1 MPVLTLRM
9 PPYTKLHNKAIVYMY
24 RWLVG
29 NLRLRSA
36 ISNVSSVSK
45 IHEDRHDETR
55 TFLTW
60 TFVYVLSSSN
70 LMMNLNTLLTE
81 ARNPNTVNI
90 DRQSSLG
97 IVTLINQED
106 LKVAAVIQDILPDIA
121 FAVDL
126 IVAALQSGGRLFYLG
141 AGTSGRLGILDASE
155 CPPTYGTDPSLVIG
169 LIAGGTPAILH
180 AIEGA
185 EDSPTLAMEDLQGKQ
200 LNSSDI
206 LVGIAASGRTPYV
219 IGGLHY
225 ANSIGC
231 PTIALTCTPASQMS
245 SIATHSLT
253 ILTGPEVIMGS
264 TRMKAGTG
272 QKMVLNMLTTATMIR
287 LGKVYSNLM
296 VDVQA
301 TNYKLKERTRLI
313 VTLATGVSQEQADV
327 ALTAANGS
335 AKLAILMLLA
345 DLPAEKA
352 SLLLEQANGFVAEAL
367 VLAGL
372 LKE

>member
-1 MPVLTLRM
+1 
-9 PPYTKLHNKAIVYMY
+9 
-24 RWLVG
+24 
-29 NLRLRSA
+29 
-36 ISNVSSVSK
+36 
-45 IHEDRHDETR
+45 
-55 TFLTW
+55 
-60 TFVYVLSSSN
+60 
-70 LMMNLNTLLTE
+70 MNLNTLLTE
-81 ARNPNTVNI
+81 ARNPNTLNI

-106 LKVAAVIQDILPDIA
+106 LTVAAVIQDILPEIA
-121 FAVDL
+121 SAVDA
-126 IVAALQSGGRLFYLG
+126 IVTALRSGGRLFYLG

-155 CPPTYGTDPSLVIG
+155 CPPTYGTDPELVLG

-185 EDSPTLAMEDLQGKQ
+185 EDSPTLAVEDLQRKE
-200 LNSSDI
+200 LKPSDI

-231 PTIALTCTPASQMS
+231 PTIALTCTPDSQMS
-245 SIATHSLT
+245 KIANLNLT
-253 ILTGPEVIMGS
+253 VLTGPEVIMGS
-264 TRMKAGTG
+264 TRMKAGTA
-272 QKMVLNMLTTATMIR
+272 QKMILNMLTTATMIR

-301 TNYKLKERTRLI
+301 TNLKLKERMRLI
-313 VTLATGVSQEQADV
+313 VTLATGVNQSQADE

-345 DLPAEKA
+345 DLPAVEA
-352 SLLLEQANGFVAEAL
+352 STLLQQANGFVSEAL
-367 VLAGL
+367 ALYGL
-372 LKE
+372 IEK

>member
-1 MPVLTLRM
+1 
-9 PPYTKLHNKAIVYMY
+9 
-24 RWLVG
+24 
-29 NLRLRSA
+29 
-36 ISNVSSVSK
+36 
-45 IHEDRHDETR
+45 
-55 TFLTW
+55 
-60 TFVYVLSSSN
+60 
-70 LMMNLNTLLTE
+70 MNLDTLLTE

-106 LKVAAVIQDILPDIA
+106 LTVATVIQDILPNIA
-121 FAVDL
+121 SAVDA
-126 IVAALQSGGRLFYLG
+126 IVTALRCGGRLFYLG

-155 CPPTYGTDPSLVIG
+155 CPPTYGTDPELVLG
-169 LIAGGTPAILH
+169 LIAGGAPAILH

-185 EDSPTLAMEDLQGKQ
+185 EDSLTLAVEDLKNKQ

-231 PTIALTCTPASQMS
+231 PTIALTCTPDSQMS
-245 SIATHSLT
+245 KIAKLSLT
-253 ILTGPEVIMGS
+253 VLTGPEVIMGS
-264 TRMKAGTG
+264 TRMKAGTA

-313 VTLATGVSQEQADV
+313 VTLATGVSQPQADE

-345 DLPAEKA
+345 NLPAIEA
-352 SLLLEQANGFVAEAL
+352 SALLQQTNGFVSEAL
-367 VLAGL
+367 ALHHLVE
-372 LKE
+372 K

>member
-1 MPVLTLRM
+1 
-9 PPYTKLHNKAIVYMY
+9 
-24 RWLVG
+24 
-29 NLRLRSA
+29 
-36 ISNVSSVSK
+36 
-45 IHEDRHDETR
+45 
-55 TFLTW
+55 
-60 TFVYVLSSSN
+60 
-70 LMMNLNTLLTE
+70 MNLNTLLTE
-81 ARNPNTVNI
+81 ARNPNTINI

-106 LKVAAVIQDILPDIA
+106 LTVAAVIRDILPDIA
-121 FAVDL
+121 STVDD
-126 IVAALQSGGRLFYLG
+126 IVTALRSGGRLFYLG

-155 CPPTYGTDPSLVIG
+155 CPPTYGTDPELVLG

-185 EDSPTLAMEDLQGKQ
+185 EDSPTLAVEDLQRKQ

-219 IGGLHY
+219 IGGLQY

-231 PTIALTCTPASQMS
+231 STISLTCTPDSQMS
-245 SIATHSLT
+245 KIANRSLT
-253 ILTGPEVIMGS
+253 VLTGPEVIMGS
-264 TRMKAGTG
+264 TRMKAGTA

-301 TNYKLKERTRLI
+301 TNLKLKERTRLI
-313 VTLATGVSQEQADV
+313 VTLATGVSQSQADE
-327 ALTAANGS
+327 ALTAAKGS

-345 DLPAEKA
+345 GLPAVEA
-352 SLLLEQANGFVAEAL
+352 STLLQQANGFVSEAL
-367 VLAGL
+367 ALHGL
-372 LKE
+372 IEK